1 MTLFKKSDDEKTD
14 EDSPEEYYIKR
25 VLLTELIAQSE
36 NKKNKSV
43 SDQIKLR
50 NLKRTYSLLYE
61 DSFYCPALATNLPKY
76 EISRCIFCQSGH
88 IGSCHYPFGCSTP
101 YCNKYAP
108 KTQEQADFQR
118 ANYILSKIEKLGIDH
133 IPRGREITEL
143 VKQSID
149 LGIYTPQLTELCD
162 LISQV

>member
-1 MTLFKKSDDEKTD
+1 MTLFKKSNDEKNAKN
-14 EDSPEEYYIKR
+14 SPEDRYIKQ

-36 NKKNKSV
+36 SKKDKSI

-50 NLKRTYSLLYE
+50 NLKRTYSLLYKS
-61 DSFYCPALATNLPKY
+61 SFYCPALASNLPKY
-76 EISRCIFCQSGH
+76 EISRCVFCQSGH
-88 IGSCHYPFGCSTP
+88 IGSCHYPFECSTP

-108 KTQEQADFQR
+108 RTQEQANYQM
-118 ANYILSKIEKLGIDH
+118 ANYILSKIEKLGIDD

-143 VKQSID
+143 VRQSID
-149 LGIYTPQLTELCD
+149 LGVYPPQLTELCD